1 VALAFDVIFHG
12 QLTLN
17 RPTLDHSMQFITRHS
32 LGLLAGSLT
41 DKLHNFRNSPGS
53 YDQKWCRG
61 KATGIPRVT
70 WHVDRGELPPV
81 NVCITRLA
89 YGASVR
95 YSAS

>member
-1 VALAFDVIFHG
+1 MRYPL
-12 QLTLN
+12 
-17 RPTLDHSMQFITRHS
+17 S
-32 LGLLAGSLT
+32 LLADSLT
-41 DKLHNFRNSPGS
+41 DKPHNFRNSPGS

-61 KATGIPRVT
+61 KATGIPVTFFFFFGKHIPVT
-70 WHVDRGELPPV
+70 WHADRGELPPV